1 MLKYISAVTV
11 LAMVFTA
18 SKFLE
23 YEPDNCTVIKVTELY
38 KNNVYII
45 YNAVIYKFMVTG
57 LIPGIVLVFL
67 YVKIYQAIKASHLM
81 QRRCSVADSEAS
93 ETMRRMEN
101 KQAGVFAGT
110 NCIKIGLPG
119 KLILSKRKGLREV
132 LFS

>member
-23 YEPDNCTVIKVTELY
+23 YEPNSCTVIKVTELY

-57 LIPGIVLVFL
+57 LIPGIVLVVL

-81 QRRCSVADSEAS
+81 QRRCSVADIEAS

-101 KQAGVFAGT
+101 KQGRIV
-110 NCIKIGLPG
+110 
-119 KLILSKRKGLREV
+119 
-132 LFS
+132 